1 MYVRCEEGMKAK
13 TIRRR
18 RRLPGTYLYNE
29 EKKNRMYNYY
39 SLGSSL
45 AITFSSGSILAATSN
60 NGSHTLFCNTIS
72 EAKSLPFNFPFSYL
86 FMSPMPQHRPSVQLI
101 GHPQQN
107 PLRLQPWCVVKSLG
121 TNSSA
126 RSGQFPNR
134 LQ

>member
-1 MYVRCEEGMKAK
+1 
-13 TIRRR
+13 
-18 RRLPGTYLYNE
+18 
-29 EKKNRMYNYY
+29 MYNYY
-39 SLGSSL
+39 SLDSSL

-60 NGSHTLFCNTIS
+60 NGSHTLFFNTIS
-72 EAKSLPFNFPFSYL
+72 EAKSLPFNFPSSYL

-126 RSGQFPNR
+126 GAWWSGCNTPMSMYTAATNS
-134 LQ
+134 LQNFSIVIGQNWSK